1 MTSSEVMQCAAILA
15 AGILSGRKPE
25 TETSAEE
32 AVALMKEI
40 ADLSPT
46 TTIDLGKKVI
56 KWIM

>member
-25 TETSAEE
+25 NEASAEE

-40 ADLSPT
+40 ADR
-46 TTIDLGKKVI
+46 I
-56 KWIM
+56 KADSKQSTWTF